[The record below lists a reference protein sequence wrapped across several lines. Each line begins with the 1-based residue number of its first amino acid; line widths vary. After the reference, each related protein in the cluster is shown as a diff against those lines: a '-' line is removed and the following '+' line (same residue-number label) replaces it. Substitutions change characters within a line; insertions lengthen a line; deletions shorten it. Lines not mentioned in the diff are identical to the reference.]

1 MFPELLLKLAMV
13 NGAAVSG
20 AIKQIIDGMK
30 AKREQDDLIGRAP
43 SGHEKVSG
51 GEGRGESE
59 LGQEACSNGA
69 AGEVAERVFALPA

>member
-20 AIKQIIDGMK
+20 AIKQIIDGME

-43 SGHEKVSG
+43 SGHEKVPRS
-51 GEGRGESE
+51 EGRGEGE
-59 LGQEACSNGA
+59 LGQKACGHGA

>member
-20 AIKQIIDGMK
+20 AIKQIIDGME

-43 SGHEKVSG
+43 SSHEKMSG

-59 LGQEACSNGA
+59 LGQKVSGLGA